1 MCAWCALVFSVS
13 WLCHI
18 GAAKG
23 EGSEVERVVDMAGTR
38 FSGED
43 MKICAEMRRDEAVGL
58 DYVPNGE
65 GSILIRRNHY

>member
-1 MCAWCALVFSVS
+1 MFSVS

-43 MKICAEMRRDEAVGL
+43 MRICAEMQRDEAVRL
-58 DYVPNGE
+58 DYVLNGE
-65 GSILIRRNHY
+65 GSILIRRDHF